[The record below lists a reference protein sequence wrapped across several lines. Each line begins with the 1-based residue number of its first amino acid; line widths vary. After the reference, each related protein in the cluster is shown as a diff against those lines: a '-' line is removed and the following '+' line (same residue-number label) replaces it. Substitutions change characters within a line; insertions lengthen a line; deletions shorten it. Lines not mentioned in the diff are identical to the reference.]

1 MTRLGSTDRRGR
13 RVLHWAI
20 TMLAA
25 VAAVATP
32 GLTQEEETAPA
43 GAGADA
49 AWRAEA
55 RWDTVDEI
63 STAEIHRHTTDPEYL
78 TPLVSYI
85 PDHPEVPS
93 PRDVLGYIAGTEGKL
108 THPNDEIRYFETLAE
123 SSPRVQL
130 REMGLTEE
138 GRRMLLV
145 VVSSAENLAR
155 LDELKAHTAALAD
168 PRRTDE
174 AAAKSIIEKAK
185 PIMHITAG
193 LHSPETGP
201 PEMVME
207 LAYRVAVSEHP
218 DIQEIRD
225 NVVLL
230 ITPVTEPDGRA
241 RVVEWYYRHL
251 EGYDHR
257 LVTPSRSPPYWG
269 SHAYHD
275 NNRDGLQMTL
285 KLTQNYVRA
294 FHEWHPTYSLDLHES
309 VPLLYVSTG
318 TGPYNRTL
326 DPITVAEWQWIANWE
341 ITELTRQGLPG
352 VWTWGFYTGWN
363 PSYLLW
369 VTNNHNSLGRF
380 YETFGNSSPM
390 TMERDLEGSRYSGKD
405 VTSRQWYRSQPPKK
419 KFVWSLR
426 NNTNYMQSG
435 VLASLRLTARNGDT
449 LLENAWRKGRNSL
462 QRGIDETPHAWVIPA
477 DQPARDRL
485 AYLINQLRRHAIE
498 VHRAT
503 ADFEVEEGTFSAG
516 DFVVRLDQ
524 PYGDFARNLLQITKF
539 PEDAEQRPY
548 DDVSWT
554 FGKIYRVDTQ
564 PIDDPSILEMADLE
578 PVDAEVAFPGK
589 IFGSG
594 GAAWV
599 IAQDGSNTFVTLRYL
614 LDRFA
619 VLATEEAFED
629 SDRTFPPGSFVLRP
643 QPGLEEA
650 LAPAL
655 EATRLDAHG
664 LGDMPEVP
672 MHDVDLPRI
681 ALYHNWVSTQ
691 PDGWVRY
698 TLGEAG
704 IPYDYINDDDLR
716 SGDLPYDV
724 IVMAH
729 QGGGTSFK
737 ALVHGRDD
745 RLGPQPYEHEEGF
758 ESHGVIDSS
767 ADITG
772 GMGFEG
778 LANLETFLDDG
789 GTLILLG
796 SAGVLATDSGL
807 LRNVSRLSA
816 GEVNTPGSAIQT
828 QVRRRDHPLVYG
840 YDDVH
845 HVFRTNGPVYS
856 VPRHLEHWIV
866 SQYGTKPPPQD
877 DDSGSDDNP
886 QDDSVRD
893 DDSAKDEVTDDA
905 DDSEGDFLLIG
916 YVSGRDELERKGVVL
931 DVPRHG
937 GGRVLL
943 YSFNPLHRYLNHGDH
958 NYLFNALLHWNDF
971 PAPEPK
977 EHPDLAED

>member
-1 MTRLGSTDRRGR
+1 MLVVSAT
-13 RVLHWAI
+13 I
-20 TMLAA
+20 TA
-25 VAAVATP
+25 P
-32 GLTQEEETAPA
+32 GLAQEEGVVPE

-49 AWRAEA
+49 AWRTEA
-55 RWDTVDEI
+55 QWDTVDEI

-85 PDHPEVPS
+85 PDHPEVAS
-93 PRDVLGYIAGTEGKL
+93 PRDFLGYIAGAEGKL
-108 THPNDEIRYFETLAE
+108 THPDDEIRYFEALAE
-123 SSPRVQL
+123 SSPRVEL
-130 REMGLTEE
+130 REMGLSEE

-145 VVSSAENLAR
+145 VVSSAKNLAR
-155 LDELKAHTAALAD
+155 LDELKAYTAALAD
-168 PRRTDE
+168 PRSTDE

-207 LAYRVAVSEHP
+207 LAYRLAVSEHP

-241 RVVEWYYRHL
+241 RMVEWYHRHL

-257 LVTPSRSPPYWG
+257 LVMPSRSPPYWG

-285 KLTQNYVRA
+285 ELTRNYVRS

-326 DPITVAEWQWIANWE
+326 DPITIAEWQWIANWE

-352 VWTWGFYTGWN
+352 VWTWGYYTGWN

-390 TMERDLEGSRYSGKD
+390 TMERDLEDSRFAGKD

-419 KFVWSLR
+419 KFMWSLR

-435 VLASLRLTARNGDT
+435 VLASLSLTARNGDT
-449 LLENAWRKGRNSL
+449 LLENAWKKGRNSL
-462 QRGIDETPHAWVIPA
+462 QRGIDEKPHAWVIPA

-503 ADFEVEEGTFSAG
+503 ADFEVEDGAFRAG

-539 PEDAEQRPY
+539 PKDAEQRPY

-554 FGKIYRVDTQ
+554 LGKIYRVDTR
-564 PIDDPSILEMADLE
+564 PIDDPAILELADLE
-578 PVDAEVAFPGK
+578 PVTAEVAFPGK
-589 IFGSG
+589 TAGDG
-594 GAAWV
+594 DAAWV
-599 IAQDGSNTFVTLRYL
+599 IAQDGSSSFITLRYL
-614 LDRFA
+614 LDRFE
-619 VLATEEAFED
+619 VLATEQSFED
-629 SDRTFPPGSFVLRP
+629 SDRTFPPGSFVLQP
-643 QPGLEEA
+643 QNGLEEA
-650 LAPAL
+650 LAAAL
-655 EATRLDAHG
+655 ETTQLDAHG
-664 LGDMPEVP
+664 LSALPEVP

-681 ALYHNWVSTQ
+681 ALYHNWISTQ

-698 TLGEAG
+698 TFGEVG
-704 IPYDYINDDDLR
+704 IDYDYINDDDLR
-716 SGDLPYDV
+716 AGDLPYDV

-729 QGGGTSFK
+729 QGRIGSLK

-745 RLGPQPYEHEEGF
+745 RFGPLAYEPEPDF
-758 ESHGVIDSS
+758 PSHGLIDSS
-767 ADITG
+767 TDITG
-772 GMGFEG
+772 GMGFAG
-778 LANLETFLDDG
+778 LANLESFLDGG

-796 SAGVLATDSGL
+796 SAGILATDSGL

-816 GEVNTPGSAIQT
+816 SEVNTPGSVIQT
-828 QVRRRDHPLVYG
+828 QVVRRDHPLVYG

-845 HVFRTNGPVYS
+845 HVFRGNGPVYR
-856 VPRHLEHWIV
+856 VPRHFEHWIV
-866 SQYGTKPPPQD
+866 SQYGIKPPPKD
-877 DDSGSDDNP
+877 DDSDSDSEDPEPDDP
-886 QDDSVRD
+886 QDETGD
-893 DDSAKDEVTDDA
+893 DDSDET
-905 DDSEGDFLLIG
+905 EGDFLITG

-931 DVPRHG
+931 DVPRHA

-977 EHPDLAED
+977 EHPELATD